1 MNDLISVIIPVYNV
15 AAYLSACIESI
26 LSQNYSALEIILI
39 DDGSTDESGEI
50 CDEYAKR
57 DSRIN
62 VIHQTNA
69 GAAAAKNTG
78 LKAATGIYLSFVDS
92 DDFLEP
98 DAYSHMIQIIEEQN
112 TDIVQCSYRDVFKDH
127 IVEHSLEKVTLNQI
141 DFLALFTED
150 WTCALLWDKLYK
162 RSLFDGVFF
171 ETGHKIDDE
180 YFTYRGI
187 MNAKKIVRDSRIVY
201 NYRKRASSVMYSP
214 ASAQQIISDRIDY
227 LRKRRKNV
235 IASFPQLRAVYDNH
249 FLNMMIILSRDDNV
263 TEAHLKLI
271 RLYLKEYFH
280 EKQHTKPE
288 YRLFPSLSKLMFFY
302 SKKNPS
308 KQRTAQSMYD
318 LDSFFE

>member
-1 MNDLISVIIPVYNV
+1 MADLISVIIPVYNV

-26 LSQNYSALEIILI
+26 LSQNYLALEIILI

-78 LKAATGIYLSFVDS
+78 LKAATGTYLSFVDS
-92 DDFLEP
+92 DDFLES
-98 DAYSHMIQIIEEQN
+98 DAYSHMIRIIQEQN
-112 TDIVQCSYRDVFKDH
+112 ADIVQCSYRDVFKNH
-127 IVEHSLEKVTLNQI
+127 AIEHSLEKVTLNQI

-162 RSLFDGVFF
+162 KSLFDGVFF

-201 NYRKRASSVMYSP
+201 NYRKRVSSVMYSP

-227 LRKRRKNV
+227 LCKRRKNV
-235 IASFPQLRAVYDNH
+235 IASFPQLRAVYDKH

-271 RLYLKEYFH
+271 RLYLKEYFQ
-280 EKQHTKPE
+280 EKQHTKPD

-302 SKKNPS
+302 SKKNAS
-308 KQRTAQSMYD
+308 KQRTAQSIYD
-318 LDSFFE
+318 MDSFFE